1 MSKEI
6 EVVDIE
12 TKKVEETKQNTQDSE
27 QVKVQVLSL
36 GEIILKLKM
45 PQNFIDTINNVF
57 DEREQTTVDWSTQLA
72 GKIKKEKLVNHIL
85 DDNMKG
91 TFQMC
96 FQEYMKRCGTTL
108 VQTHQL
114 ALDNCWI
121 NDMYAGEYN
130 PAHFHAS
137 KNSLV
142 GLSSVLFLK
151 VPDTYGKEVV
161 NHHEPANGHLEFIGG
176 AQHPLSMSQH
186 RVSPQVGDFFIFPY
200 TLVHTVY
207 PFTGTDQ
214 VRRTLSYNCD
224 ILPKVMVKEAK

>member
-1 MSKEI
+1 MSE
-6 EVVDIE
+6 EVKKDPNDV
-12 TKKVEETKQNTQDSE
+12 KVEPIF
-27 QVKVQVLSL
+27 L
-36 GEIILKLKM
+36 GEIVVKFEM
-45 PQNFIDTINNVF
+45 PKKFIDEINNVF
-57 DEREQTTVDWSTQLA
+57 EEKEITTVDWSTQLA

-114 ALDNCWI
+114 ALDNAWI

-151 VPDTYGKEVV
+151 VPDTYGKEIV
-161 NHHEPANGHLEFIGG
+161 NSNNPSNGHLEFIGG
-176 AQHPLSMSQH
+176 AQHALSMSQI
-186 RVSPQVGDFFIFPY
+186 RTSPKVGDLFVFPY
-200 TLVHTVY
+200 TLVHAVY
-207 PFTGTDQ
+207 PFYDTDQ

-224 ILPKVMVKEAK
+224 ILPKVMVKEAR